1 MKLCNLSYTH
11 ETELESFIATNN
23 MASFQDVLVQVFSG
37 VLEIKKIKK
46 VTKLLKKFLPNVHI
60 IGTTTSGEI
69 QNGKMLEGTITLSF
83 SLFEKTFI
91 KSKLYNF
98 DDAFDVSQI
107 EHDLFTTST
116 KALII
121 FSDGLQ
127 SDTEPFLKTL
137 HGINPD
143 VSIAGGRAGDNS
155 MFKNTYIFDNQNFS
169 SKGCVL
175 ATLNSDELIV
185 NNDYMLNWTTI
196 GKEMLVTKCKNN
208 ILYELDGF
216 PIVDVYKKY
225 LGDDVVKN
233 LPASCMS
240 FPLIIKRENIQI
252 ARDPIALMDDGA
264 LVYAGDFL
272 QGDTVRFSFAN
283 IADLTDNIEEYF
295 QELIK
300 YPSEAVYIYS
310 CTARKALLKEKLQDE
325 LNLLDSLA
333 PSAGFFTYGEFF
345 QSNKMT
351 ELLNVT
357 TTFMILS
364 ETNEHTK
371 KKLKKIQHKPYD
383 PIRKALTHL
392 VKVTTS
398 ELERLS
404 THDVL
409 TSLYNRAEYI
419 KIMDKK
425 IKTAQRYQERFGLIL
440 IDLDHFKLVND
451 NYGHNTGDKVLKAV
465 ADVLRKNIREDDFVG
480 RWGGEEF
487 IVIAN
492 YADANALEKLTK
504 KLQKQMRS
512 ISVGP
517 IKKITA
523 SFGLT
528 IYNEG
533 DTDEKMFARV
543 DNALYVAKQNGRDR
557 YVLG

>member
-1 MKLCNLSYTH
+1 MKLFNFSYTN
-11 ETELESFIATNN
+11 ETELQSFIKTNSI
-23 MASFQDVLVQVFSG
+23 ADAKDVLVQVFSG
-37 VLEIKKIKK
+37 VLEIEKIQK
-46 VTKLLKKFLPNVHI
+46 VTSLLKKNLPNIHI

-69 QNGKMLEGTITLSF
+69 QNGKMLENTITLSF

-91 KSKLYNF
+91 KSKLYKF
-98 DDAFDVSQI
+98 DDTFDISKI
-107 EHDLFTTST
+107 ENDLFTPST
-116 KALII
+116 KAIVI

-127 SDTEPFLKTL
+127 SDTEPFLRTL
-137 HGINPD
+137 HNINPNI
-143 VSIAGGRAGDNS
+143 SIAGGRAGDNS
-155 MFKNTYIFDNQNFS
+155 RFKNTYIFDDQNFS

-175 ATLNSDELIV
+175 ATLNSDKLIV

-196 GKEMLVTKCKNN
+196 GKEMIVTKCENN

-216 PIVDVYKKY
+216 PIVDVYRKY

-240 FPLIIKRENIQI
+240 FPLIIKRENIHV
-252 ARDPIALMDDGA
+252 ARDPIALMENGA
-264 LVYAGDFL
+264 LLYAGDFL
-272 QGDTVRFSFAN
+272 QGETVRFSFAN

-295 QELIK
+295 QELVK

-310 CTARKALLKEKLQDE
+310 CTARKALLKEKLQGE

-357 TTFMILS
+357 TTFMLLS
-364 ETNEHTK
+364 ETK
-371 KKLKKIQHKPYD
+371 KHLKKTLRKIEYKAYD
-383 PIRKALTHL
+383 PVKKALTHL

-398 ELERLS
+398 ELEHLS

-419 KIMDKK
+419 KTIDKK
-425 IKTAQRYQERFGLIL
+425 IKSAQRYKEHFGLIL
-440 IDLDHFKLVND
+440 IDIDHFKLVND
-451 NYGHNTGDKVLKAV
+451 NYGHNTGDKVLKAL
-465 ADVLRKNIREDDFVG
+465 ADILRQNVREDDFVG

-487 IVIAN
+487 IVIAK
-492 YADANALEKLTK
+492 YAGVNELEKLTK
-504 KLQKQMRS
+504 KLQKH
-512 ISVGP
+512 IKTIKVGP

-528 IYNEG
+528 VYTPG
-533 DTDEKMFARV
+533 DTDEKMFSRV
-543 DNALYVAKQNGRDR
+543 DNALYVAKQSGRDR
-557 YVLG
+557 YILG